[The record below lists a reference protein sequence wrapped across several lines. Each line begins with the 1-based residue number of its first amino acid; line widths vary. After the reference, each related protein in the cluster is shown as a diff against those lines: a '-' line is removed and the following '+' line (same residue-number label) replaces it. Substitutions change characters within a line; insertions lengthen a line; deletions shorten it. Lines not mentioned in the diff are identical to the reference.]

1 MTITRHLPSKILS
14 DIVEHDGRIYLAG
27 QVADNLDQ
35 GVRGQTKEILAT
47 IDRLLASVGSDKSHI
62 LSVNIWLADIRTR
75 NEMNEA
81 WLAWLPDDALPTRA
95 TIGVSDLGAPD
106 ILLEVTLCAAQKA

>member
-1 MTITRHLPSKILS
+1 MTITRHLPSKVLS

-35 GVRGQTKEILAT
+35 DVRGQTREILAT

-75 NEMNEA
+75 DEMNEA
-81 WLAWLPDDALPTRA
+81 WIKWADPAHLPARA
-95 TIGVSDLGAPD
+95 TVEAKLGNPRMLVE
-106 ILLEVTLCAAQKA
+106 IMLVAAKK

>member
-1 MTITRHLPSKILS
+1 MTITRHLPSKVLS

-35 GVRGQTKEILAT
+35 DVRGQTKEILAT

-62 LSVNIWLADIRTR
+62 LSANIWLADIRTR
-75 NEMNEA
+75 SEMNEA
-81 WLAWLPDDALPTRA
+81 WIEWADPAHLPARA
-95 TIGVSDLGAPD
+95 TVEAKLGDPRMLVE
-106 ILLEVTLCAAQKA
+106 IMLVAAKK